1 MSRFPERGTLDLD
14 LPIGSFASFLLAFSL
29 FRTLVYYGEHCT
41 VTLGLYGLHDIDS
54 VSNSEAKY
62 KM

>member
-1 MSRFPERGTLDLD
+1 MSRFSERGTSDLD
-14 LPIGSFASFLLAFSL
+14 LPIGSFASFLLASGS
-29 FRTLVYYGEHCT
+29 RTLVYYGEHCT